1 MNNILK
7 AAATVAISLSA
18 LGASVQAEEGQING
32 YVVDAHD
39 SGSYSTP
46 DVIKVYGPEGPEV
59 IVVTCAPYSWTSNG
73 WNSQSFVES
82 IAQGWCF

>member
-18 LGASVQAEEGQING
+18 LGASAQAETGYING
-32 YVVDAHD
+32 YVVDVHD

-46 DVIKVYGPEGPEV
+46 DAIKAYGPEGPEL
-59 IVVTCAPYSWTSNG
+59 IIVTCAPYSW
-73 WNSQSFVES
+73 NSTGPNTQAFVED
-82 IAQGWCF
+82 IAQRWCF